1 MLDLIVNVSYF
12 LILSGMLLTCYKAI
26 QRKEYKKIVYFFIIP
41 FYIFYYILKLPE
53 ENPATDLANRNVER
67 NIKNGKGRDKAKDK
81 AKEYS
86 FNLLSKEILAI
97 LTIGVFW
104 LFFFVSILR
113 IVFTPPV

>member
-53 ENPATDLANRNVER
+53 ENPATDLANRNVKR
-67 NIKNGKGRDKAKDK
+67 NIKNGKP
-81 AKEYS
+81 KEYS